1 MFGRTRL
8 DLKSSDDI
16 RAMRRAGLVTGSALR
31 ASALGTRAGMTTKDV
46 DAIAHAHMLER
57 GATPSFLGYNGFPAT
72 LCISVNDEVVHG
84 IPGERVLQDGDVVSL
99 DCGAIVDGWH
109 GDSALTFVV
118 GAARDDASSAPRVAA
133 RHAGDEPAIRRE
145 GVVAWAQGDP
155 RRALVLATEASMWA
169 GIEALQV
176 GERLND
182 VGEGVQDLLE
192 EFNAPGRLAG
202 LPPEMP
208 SFEIVDGYT
217 GHGVGRELYQDP
229 TVYNEYVNE
238 RLPKVKPGLVVA
250 VEPMV
255 TLGTYETHELDDG
268 WTVKT
273 DDGSLAAHFE
283 HTVAVTEKGLWVL
296 TAQDGGRSRLERSGC
311 TAAWT
316 TEGPRG
322 RDAVRVPQRSSP
334 SHRNGGGSRRFGEAE
349 RVS

>member
-1 MFGRTRL
+1 MFGRARL

-16 RAMRRAGLVTGSALR
+16 LAMRRAGLVTGSALR

-84 IPGERVLQDGDVVSL
+84 IPGERVLHDGDVVSL

-118 GAARDDASSAPRVAA
+118 GAGEDSPVGATQVAA
-133 RHAGDEPAIRRE
+133 RHAGETAPLGAG
-145 GVVAWAQGDP
+145 GVVAAGRGDP
-155 RRALVLATEASMWA
+155 TAALVLATELSMWKGVA
-169 GIEALQV
+169 SVVTGR
-176 GERLND
+176 RLND
-182 VGEGVQDLLE
+182 VGAAVEDCLRIDLAQAAE
-192 EFNAPGRLAG
+192 
-202 LPPEMP
+202 
-208 SFEIVDGYT
+208 FEIVDGYT
-217 GHGVGRELYQDP
+217 GHGVGRELHQEP
-229 TVYNEYVNE
+229 TVYNEHVDE

-296 TAQDGGRSRLERSGC
+296 TAEDGGRSRLEPLGLY
-311 TAAWT
+311 
-316 TEGPRG
+316 
-322 RDAVRVPQRSSP
+322 
-334 SHRNGGGSRRFGEAE
+334 GG
-349 RVS
+349 VDD

>member
-1 MFGRTRL
+1 M
-8 DLKSSDDI
+8 
-16 RAMRRAGLVTGSALR
+16 
-31 ASALGTRAGMTTKDV
+31 
-46 DAIAHAHMLER
+46 
-57 GATPSFLGYNGFPAT
+57 
-72 LCISVNDEVVHG
+72 
-84 IPGERVLQDGDVVSL
+84 
-99 DCGAIVDGWH
+99 
-109 GDSALTFVV
+109 
-118 GAARDDASSAPRVAA
+118 
-133 RHAGDEPAIRRE
+133 
-145 GVVAWAQGDP
+145 AWAQGDL

-192 EFNAPGRLAG
+192 EFNAPERLAG

-217 GHGVGRELYQDP
+217 GHGVGRELHQDP

-238 RLPKVKPGLVVA
+238 RLPKVKTGLVVA

-296 TAQDGGRSRLERSGC
+296 TAQDGAKAFEIFRQTFKKNLNRFDGQSIGFRQRVTRRDRK
-311 TAAWT
+311 AA
-316 TEGPRG
+316 R
-322 RDAVRVPQRSSP
+322 Q
-334 SHRNGGGSRRFGEAE
+334 FAE
-349 RVS
+349 RLARRNRRRNSFR